1 MIQNHFRKEIEYKSR
16 IFSALQLIWVLKI
29 ERFQNSI
36 KKKSDRILLNKIK
49 KINYEVRNVILQK
62 YLEYSINQF
71 KEKIKKI
78 FSQKARKKLQEQEK
92 IDEEDHSSSQIEIPK
107 QYPNPNPLTSS
118 ENIIQNLNEEST

>member
-1 MIQNHFRKEIEYKSR
+1 LIQNHFRKEIEYKSR

-71 KEKIKKI
+71 KEKIKKF